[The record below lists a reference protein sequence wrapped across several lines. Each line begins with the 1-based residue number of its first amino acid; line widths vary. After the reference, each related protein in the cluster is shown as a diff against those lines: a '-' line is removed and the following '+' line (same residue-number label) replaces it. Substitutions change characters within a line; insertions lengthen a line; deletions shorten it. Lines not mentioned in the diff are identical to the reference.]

1 MFLRKNIFLEL
12 LIDPRPLL
20 IVGQTGSGKTTFI
33 KKLLKKFPSPFLVF
47 DFNNEYNN
55 FPLIEEVQIKS
66 SEFNTVLP
74 LYLSILLDKT
84 IPQQLLY
91 LVVKKPEDV
100 DKYISIGLYDR
111 RVLNALKLRL
121 DSFREL
127 VENNGVYTVP
137 IIKMLMPPILR
148 VPYTALVIAHR
159 LLLKNREIIVLEET
173 QSLNLSFI
181 AEEGRKANKKF
192 IFITNNIDNINSAI
206 INNSIIVL
214 FRCLPRTKYQLGFTE
229 NYIRPSR
236 LRFGEFYILN
246 LESKIHK
253 KNIKDV

>member
-1 MFLRKNIFLEL
+1 MFRKNIFLEL
-12 LIDPRPLL
+12 LNDPRPIL
-20 IVGQTGSGKTTFI
+20 IVGQTGSGKTTLI
-33 KKLLKKFPSPFLVF
+33 KKLLKKYSTPFIVF
-47 DFNNEYNN
+47 DYNDEYD
-55 FPLIEEVQIKS
+55 FPVLKEVQIKS
-66 SEFNTVLP
+66 SEFNAVLP
-74 LYLSILLDKT
+74 IFLSILLDKT

-91 LVVKKPEDV
+91 LVIKNPRDLE
-100 DKYISIGLYDR
+100 KYISLGLYDR

-121 DSFREL
+121 DSFKEL
-127 VENNGVYTVP
+127 IENNNIYNIP
-137 IIKMLMPPILR
+137 IVKMIIPPILR
-148 VPYTALVIAHR
+148 IPYTALVIAHR

-173 QSLNLSFI
+173 QSLNLGFI

-192 IFITNNIDNINSAI
+192 IFITNNIDNVDLAI

-246 LESKIHK
+246 LENKIHK